1 MTPTETEALASVAR
15 CILESARA
23 SGSATALLVGGEWE
37 EAQESTR
44 QASKSSQAALG
55 LLRSIG
61 VYTGQEHPARSRV
74 SLHLLDTPATRQLV
88 AALEAATLAAR
99 AVDIERGWVDEEGR
113 PCGIGETLGALYLEW
128 RVEVEGPVEK

>member
-1 MTPTETEALASVAR
+1 MTATETEALASVAH

-23 SGSATALLVGGEWE
+23 SGTATALLLGGDTQ

-44 QASKSSQAALG
+44 QASRSSQAALG

-61 VYTGQEHPARSRV
+61 VYTGQEHPARARV
-74 SLHLLDTPATRQLV
+74 PLALLDTPATRTLV

-99 AVDIERGWVDEEGR
+99 AVDLERGWVDEEGR

-128 RVEVEGPVEK
+128 RVEVEGPAGR